1 MNLYKAGKKAQ
12 MIILAIL
19 AKKLLK
25 TIAALVVF
33 QAILLEF
40 FWSKRFTKRSSIFL
54 TTRGLH
60 TTSFILMNTF
70 SGLYRLPGGSRGVS
84 VAATCRNA
92 SSDNQEVLEVS
103 SLAL

>member
-12 MIILAIL
+12 MIVFAIL

-40 FWSKRFTKRSSIFL
+40 FWSKRFTKRSL
-54 TTRGLH
+54 T
-60 TTSFILMNTF
+60 
-70 SGLYRLPGGSRGVS
+70 SGLISVDLFARRAGKQQRIQHSNRVS
-84 VAATCRNA
+84 QFYSQNIPIF
-92 SSDNQEVLEVS
+92 
-103 SLAL
+103 